1 VRAIIAVVY
10 REYLVQTTSL
20 TWIFFELALPLL
32 YLLMFGVAF
41 DRALG
46 QGIALGHQTVGYNAF
61 FLAGVLAMTCFGNAI
76 NQSYGFFTDR
86 DNGIF
91 YEFLTYPMR
100 RSEYLL
106 GKVLFQCGMTILQT
120 VLTIAFSS
128 LLLGVSIPWR
138 FSIVLLVTMVVGTAG
153 WFFFLSIF
161 AFSIR
166 RNDIYNTAINALYF
180 VLMFLSSVFYPLDSV
195 PDWLRSISRFNPLT
209 WHADVLRFLTIEVGD
224 PGSIVLSGAAFLVFS
239 LISFALAIRTLQKT
253 G

>member
-1 VRAIIAVVY
+1 MRGIMAVLY
-10 REYLVQTTSL
+10 REYLVQTTSM

-41 DRALG
+41 NRALG
-46 QGIALGHQTVGYNAF
+46 QGIVLGHQTIGYNAF

-76 NQSYGFFTDR
+76 NQSYGFFVDR

-91 YEFLTYPMR
+91 YEFMTYPMR

-106 GKVLFQCGMTILQT
+106 GKVLFQCGMAVLQSIIT
-120 VLTIAFSS
+120 LGFSS
-128 LLLGVSIPWR
+128 ILLGVIVPWK
-138 FSIVLLVTMVVGTAG
+138 FSLVILLVMVLGTAG

-195 PDWLRSISRFNPLT
+195 PAWLRSISNFNPLT
-209 WHADVLRFLTIEVGD
+209 WQADILRYVTIEAGD
-224 PGSIVLSGAAFLVFS
+224 PGSILIGGAAFLVFS
-239 LISFALAIRTLQKT
+239 FISFSLAVKALQKT

>member
-1 VRAIIAVVY
+1 VREIIAVVY

-46 QGIALGHQTVGYNAF
+46 QGIALAHSTVSYNAF

-76 NQSYGFFTDR
+76 NQSYGFFIDR

-106 GKVLFQCGMTILQT
+106 GKVLFQCGMTILQS
-120 VLTIAFSS
+120 VLTIGFSS
-128 LLLGVSIPWR
+128 LLLGVSISWQY
-138 FSIVLLVTMVVGTAG
+138 SIVLLATMVVGTAG

-161 AFSIR
+161 AFTIR
-166 RNDIYNTAINALYF
+166 RNDIYNMAINALYF

-195 PDWLRSISRFNPLT
+195 PDWLRAISRFNPLT
-209 WHADVLRFLTIEVGD
+209 WHADALRFLTIEVGD
-224 PGSIVLSGAAFLVFS
+224 PGSILLGGAAFVVFS
-239 LISFALAIRTLQKT
+239 FASFTLAIRALQKS